1 MDVYLASQAAGR
13 LAARTLEWEGEG
25 TEGDEQLY
33 LHIGR
38 GERAGGL
45 RLLPAETNDSRV
57 ESHISGMAGT
67 AGRAGLDMASQLPYN
82 LAQFTL

>member
-1 MDVYLASQAAGR
+1 MDVYLASQAAG

-33 LHIGR
+33 LRIGR

-57 ESHISGMAGT
+57 ESHISGMAGSCRT
-67 AGRAGLDMASQLPYN
+67 DIHLV
-82 LAQFTL
+82 TL